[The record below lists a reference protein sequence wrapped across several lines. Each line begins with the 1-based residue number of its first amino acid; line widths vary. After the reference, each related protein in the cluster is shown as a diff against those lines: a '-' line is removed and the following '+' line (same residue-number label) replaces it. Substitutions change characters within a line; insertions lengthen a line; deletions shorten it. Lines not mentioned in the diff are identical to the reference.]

1 MITLEGA
8 TVLVTGGAGFV
19 GSRIV
24 RELVARG
31 SRVTVLDDFSTGTL
45 ELLPPEGT
53 FRLVRGS
60 VTDLNAL
67 REAGAGATV
76 ILHAAARNIIASTA
90 NPYDDFETNVR
101 GTLNVLTFARETN
114 PARVVYCS
122 SASVY
127 GNPVHLPINE
137 DDPVSTLS
145 PYSVSKLAG
154 ENYGRAFYESYDLP
168 TTALRYSNVYGPH
181 QSPGN
186 PYCGVV
192 SRFIA
197 AALEGRPLSIHGD
210 GEQTRDFTFVDDVVD
225 ATLRA
230 ATSPRAEGLV
240 FNVATGIETSV
251 RRLAELVLE
260 ATGSRS
266 PIESVD
272 RRDIDN
278 IRRRVLSIER
288 ARRIL
293 RWSPV
298 TNLSAGLRQTVEWIR
313 GGARA

>member
-1 MITLEGA
+1 MIPLEG
-8 TVLVTGGAGFV
+8 TPVLVTGGAGFV
-19 GSRIV
+19 GSRLV
-24 RELVARG
+24 RELLTRG
-31 SRVTVLDDFSTGTL
+31 SKVTVLDDFSTGD
-45 ELLPPEGT
+45 ERLLPSEGSY
-53 FRLVRGS
+53 RLVRGT
-60 VTDLNAL
+60 VADARVL
-67 REAGAGATV
+67 REAGEGAVV
-76 ILHAAARNIIASTA
+76 IIHAAARNIIASTA

-101 GTLNVLTFARETN
+101 GTLNVVTMARETK

-137 DDPVSTLS
+137 EDPVSTLS

-154 ENYGRAFYESYDLP
+154 ENYCRAFYESYDLP

-197 AALEGRPLSIHGD
+197 ASLEDKPLLIHGD
-210 GEQTRDFTFVDDVVD
+210 GEQTRDFTYVDDVVD

-251 RRLAELVLE
+251 RRLAELVIE

-266 PIESVD
+266 VIQSVD

-288 ARRIL
+288 PRRIL

-298 TNLSAGLRQTVEWIR
+298 VNLSQGLRRTVDWIR
-313 GGARA
+313 SGPLA